1 MQNHDEFFLEIGNE
15 KKVPSFFRVIVREM
29 IKSGNNLLILSEA
42 DTNLFELCRDMDFVL
57 EVKVDYLELV
67 AYENKI
73 NDIFKN
79 KVEGLKNLERENMVR
94 KGILLIP
101 NI

>member
-1 MQNHDEFFLEIGNE
+1 
-15 KKVPSFFRVIVREM
+15 M

-67 AYENKI
+67 AYETKI

-94 KGILLIP
+94 KGILINPQYLKHNFFRCPEKFKRLI
-101 NI
+101 I